1 MTVLTNIQALVNA
14 GYGDYTIAYDAGT
27 GSDRILLVWVTP
39 EYLSGTEVV
48 TGVTYNGSA
57 MTADTQF
64 YFYTDKPLRLF
75 YLVAPASGSN
85 NIVVDMSVGDRRIQ
99 VLAAYVSGFSAV
111 SNAARA
117 TGTNTTPSVTCTSVS
132 GETVVGFLAGDY
144 NASQTL
150 TASAPA
156 VEEYDAATGYLWV
169 GSMSEES
176 SGSSVTIDG
185 TISQAGGQWG
195 IAAVSLTPVAGAGA
209 TLAGSASTSGHGT
222 ASPGISVG
230 I

>member
-48 TGVTYNGSA
+48 TGVQYGGTP

-75 YLVAPASGSN
+75 YLVNPSSGSN
-85 NIVVDMSVGDRRIQ
+85 DIVVDMSVGDRRIQ

-111 SNAARA
+111 SNAARG
-117 TGTNTTPSVTCTSVS
+117 TGTNTSPTVTCTSVS
-132 GETVVGFLAGDY
+132 GETVVAFLAGDY

-150 TASAPA
+150 TVSAPA
-156 VEEYDAATGYLWV
+156 VEEYDVVGGYLWI
-169 GSMSEES
+169 GAMSEAS
-176 SGSSVTIDG
+176 SGTSVVIDG

-195 IAAVSLTPVAGAGA
+195 IAAVSLTPVSSAAGPLGGGK
-209 TLAGSASTSGHGT
+209 LAGKSILFGRLT
-222 ASPGISVG
+222 
-230 I
+230 